1 MEFNYFT
8 IIYILIHK
16 HLRTFYN
23 PLSFKYFFWITSTIT
38 VVLSLNVTAFAQ
50 DSDKS
55 LALKKNRPQKK
66 YSLFYQPDLSYQIQ
80 KRFNLLRD
88 ANAGNPLAQHELG
101 LRYLLG
107 EDGLPADTIQGA
119 FWIGKAALQN
129 LTAACYNYGI
139 LLLNGWGVE
148 WNPFKAFD
156 FFLKAANDGMAQAQY
171 IIGILYTDN
180 LIVKRNYSAAY
191 NWLAKSA
198 KNDYLPAKETL
209 TELEKYLPPDFFNSS
224 IQVELNNTS
233 NSQSSANNSI
243 TSQLGLV
250 FIDFDSLQDTIKDFH
265 DSQLIQDLFH
275 ESNLKLADTLGLKIE
290 DTSLTKINFEGIK
303 LIEKFAESGN
313 SEAYTILGRLYE
325 EGIFYEKDLFKA
337 AENYILASQLNYP
350 QAKFL
355 LLKLV
360 SQDFITKLVSE
371 IKLKQNTN
379 AMYVFYGL
387 WSLGLSNSF
396 MKDEA
401 YKFLFEAA
409 KLNHMN
415 SVIEL
420 ANNYYTRKID
430 NENSASGIKL
440 WEKASESGSVQAK
453 IRLAAA
459 NVFDGNRVE
468 ALEESIKT
476 LQNALQMGSVLSQIT
491 LAFAYENGIGVAENK
506 SEAAKLYRLAAQRGN
521 LSAYNELKR
530 LYDEIRPNEIRF
542 LIN

>member
-1 MEFNYFT
+1 M
-8 IIYILIHK
+8 
-16 HLRTFYN
+16 
-23 PLSFKYFFWITSTIT
+23 SFKYLFCIKLAITLFFF
-38 VVLSLNVTAFAQ
+38 LNVSTFSQ
-50 DSDKS
+50 ESDKS

-119 FWIGKAALQN
+119 YWIEKAAFQN
-129 LTAACYNYGI
+129 LTAACYNYAI

-156 FFLKAANDGMAQAQY
+156 FFLKAANDNMAQAQY

-191 NWLAKSA
+191 NWLTKSA

-209 TELEKYLPPDFFNSS
+209 VELEKYLPINFFNS
-224 IQVELNNTS
+224 NNYVDLYNSS
-233 NSQSSANNSI
+233 NSQSSASNSI

-250 FIDFDSLQDTIKDFH
+250 FIDFDSMQDTIKEFH
-265 DSQLIQDLFH
+265 DSLLIQDLFH
-275 ESNLKLADTLGLKIE
+275 ESNIKLADTVGFKIG
-290 DTSLTKINFEGIK
+290 DTSFTKLNSEGIK

-325 EGIFYEKDLFKA
+325 EGIFYQKDLFKA
-337 AENYILASQLNYP
+337 AENYTLASQLNYP
-350 QAKFL
+350 RAKYL
-355 LLKLV
+355 LLKLI

-371 IKLKQNTN
+371 IKLKQNTT

-401 YKFLFEAA
+401 NKFLLEAA
-409 KLNHMN
+409 KLNHTN
-415 SVIEL
+415 ATIEL
-420 ANNYYTRKID
+420 ANNYYTRKIN
-430 NENSASGIKL
+430 NENSTSGIKL
-440 WEKASESGSVQAK
+440 WEKLSEDGSLQAK
-453 IRLAAA
+453 IRLASA
-459 NVFDGNRVE
+459 NVFYSNSIQP
-468 ALEESIKT
+468 LEESINT
-476 LQNALQMGSVLSQIT
+476 LQKALKMGSVLSQIT
-491 LAFAYENGIGVAENK
+491 LAYAYENGIGVTQNK

-530 LYDEIRPNEIRF
+530 LYDEIRPSEVRF

>member
-1 MEFNYFT
+1 M
-8 IIYILIHK
+8 
-16 HLRTFYN
+16 
-23 PLSFKYFFWITSTIT
+23 SFKYFFCINLTIT
-38 VVLSLNVTAFAQ
+38 VFLNLSAFAQ
-50 DSDKS
+50 ESDKS

-119 FWIGKAALQN
+119 LWIGKAALQN

-139 LLLNGWGVE
+139 LLLNGWGVK

-171 IIGILYTDN
+171 IIGIFYTDN
-180 LIVKRNYSAAY
+180 LIVKRNYSSAY
-191 NWLAKSA
+191 YWLTQSA
-198 KNDYLPAKETL
+198 QNDYLPAKETL
-209 TELEKYLPPDFFNSS
+209 VELEKFLPPDFFNSNTH
-224 IQVELNNTS
+224 VELNSSS
-233 NSQSSANNSI
+233 NFQSSTSNSI

-275 ESNLKLADTLGLKIE
+275 ESNFKLADTLGLKIG
-290 DTSLTKINFEGIK
+290 DTSLTKLNFEVIK

-350 QAKFL
+350 RAKFL
-355 LLKLV
+355 LLKLI

-371 IKLKQNTN
+371 VKFKQNTN

-401 YKFLFEAA
+401 YKFLLEAA
-409 KLNHMN
+409 KLNHIN
-415 SVIEL
+415 ALIEL
-420 ANNYYTRKID
+420 ANNYYTRKI
-430 NENSASGIKL
+430 NHENSASGIKL
-440 WEKASESGSVQAK
+440 WKKASESGSLQAK
-453 IRLAAA
+453 IRLASA

-468 ALEESIKT
+468 PLEESIKT
-476 LQNALQMGSVLSQIT
+476 LQNALEMGSVLSQIT
-491 LAFAYENGIGVAENK
+491 LAFAYENGIGVPENK

-530 LYDEIRPNEIRF
+530 IYDEIRPNEIRF